1 MNDGDLTMECGLRI
15 QRVLFVL
22 YLIHGKS
29 IFQMYALIYV
39 KVMAFIIHDMLRI
52 QIKYKFEI
60 QKRIYGKLFLYS
72 DNLICVS
79 QIGYVL

>member
-29 IFQMYALIYV
+29 IFQMYALIHV
-39 KVMAFIIHDMLRI
+39 KVIAFIIHDVLRI
-52 QIKYKFEI
+52 HIK
-60 QKRIYGKLFLYS
+60 
-72 DNLICVS
+72 
-79 QIGYVL
+79 